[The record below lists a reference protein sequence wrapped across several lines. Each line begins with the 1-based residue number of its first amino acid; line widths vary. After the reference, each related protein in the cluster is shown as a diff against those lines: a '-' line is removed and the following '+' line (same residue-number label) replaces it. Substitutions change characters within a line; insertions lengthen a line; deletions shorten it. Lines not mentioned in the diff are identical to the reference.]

1 LFSNEQAM
9 NETAVYSCKISATI
23 ADPDGETPV
32 TVGDSRLGIKEG
44 HAGGTWPSPRATA
57 LFVGL
62 GGARSPRESSVMLPG
77 GGLPGLRCAFGDPIS
92 IFVYQTSDRDRS
104 GDRIV
109 ELIWPLFCAATRQ

>member
-62 GGARSPRESSVMLPG
+62 GGARSPRENSVKARLRYLVEVYLASDARSAILFLFTRFPIAIDQVIVSSN
-77 GGLPGLRCAFGDPIS
+77 
-92 IFVYQTSDRDRS
+92 
-104 GDRIV
+104 
-109 ELIWPLFCAATRQ
+109 